1 MKITTVYRQEQFTFD
16 STGET
21 IEPVCGVW
29 GLGTD
34 LAVFSGYD
42 TEHYVIAPGDRPV
55 VDMLTP
61 AEAVELGE
69 FMAGQWRAFADKH
82 RGAAVEQADDKR
94 LTPTEAL
101 RAGMVSVDDLAGIGE
116 RIEKAR
122 ASAEGARSGT
132 RQQEAGPTA
141 SECARRFEAARA
153 ELDAALSAYQQA
165 IASADKKVGVVPFRQ
180 AEREAIEALNN
191 RR

>member
-69 FMAGQWRAFADKH
+69 YMAAQWRAFADKH
-82 RGAAVEQADDKR
+82 RAATSQ
-94 LTPTEAL
+94 
-101 RAGMVSVDDLAGIGE
+101 
-116 RIEKAR
+116 
-122 ASAEGARSGT
+122 
-132 RQQEAGPTA
+132 TA
-141 SECARRFEAARA
+141 SDCARRVEAARA

-165 IASADKKVGVVPFRQ
+165 IASADNKVGVVPFRQ